1 VKSPSEDKATWLGS
15 RLYQPLSELVKDLF
29 YRWVRNTSRT
39 LVVVVFGF
47 RTLGRQYLP
56 TNGNAIFLSTH
67 QSMLDPVLVGLVFN
81 GRLNYIAR
89 KSLFHQPLF
98 AFLIRL
104 LDAIEIDRER
114 GGLAGLREMMK
125 RLHDGKKVLIFPEG
139 TRTTDGEIGD
149 LKLGFSP
156 IARKT
161 QATLVPM
168 AISGAIKVLPRKSK
182 FPQHHPLA
190 VVVGKPIAYD
200 QLSSMA
206 DNELK
211 VCLKHQLDQCKSQ
224 ADFLTSGGRRV

>member
-1 VKSPSEDKATWLGS
+1 MI
-15 RLYQPLSELVKDLF
+15 
-29 YRWVRNTSRT
+29 
-39 LVVVVFGF
+39 VVFGF
-47 RTLGRQYLP
+47 RTMGRQHLP
-56 TNGNAIFLSTH
+56 TDGNAIFLSTH

-125 RLHDGKKVLIFPEG
+125 RLNDEKMVLIFPEG
-139 TRTTDGEIGD
+139 TRTTDGEIGE

-161 QATLVPM
+161 KAALVPM
-168 AISGAIKVLPRKSK
+168 AISGAINVLPRKSK
-182 FPQHHPLA
+182 FPQRHPIAL
-190 VVVGKPIAYD
+190 VVGKPISYD
-200 QLSSMA
+200 QLKSL
-206 DNELK
+206 NENDLK
-211 VCLKHQLDQCKSQ
+211 VRLKDQLDRCKSE
-224 ADFLTSGGRRV
+224 ADFLTSSSG

>member
-1 VKSPSEDKATWLGS
+1 MKSPKADKSTWFGA
-15 RLYQPLSELVKDLF
+15 RIYQGLSELVKDLF

-47 RTLGRQYLP
+47 RTMGRQYLP
-56 TNGNAIFLSTH
+56 SDGNAIFLSTH

-81 GRLNYIAR
+81 GKLNYIAR

-125 RLHDGKKVLIFPEG
+125 RLHDGKMVLIFPEG
-139 TRTTDGEIGD
+139 TRTADGEIGE
-149 LKLGFSP
+149 LKLGFLP

-161 QATLVPM
+161 KAALVPM
-168 AISGAIKVLPRKSK
+168 AIAGAIDVLPRKSK
-182 FPQHHPLA
+182 FPQRYPIA
-190 VVVGKPIAYD
+190 IVVGKPISYN
-200 QLSSMA
+200 QLNSID
-206 DNELK
+206 DNALM
-211 VCLKHQLDQCKSQ
+211 VRLKHQLDQCKSE
-224 ADFLTSGGRRV
+224 ADFLTSSNG

>member
-1 VKSPSEDKATWLGS
+1 VKSPKEDQSTWFAARPYQCLG
-15 RLYQPLSELVKDLF
+15 ELTKDLF

-39 LVVVVFGF
+39 LVIVVFGF
-47 RTLGRQYLP
+47 RTMGRQHLP
-56 TNGNAIFLSTH
+56 TDGNAIFLSTH

-125 RLHDGKKVLIFPEG
+125 RLNDEKMVLIFPEG
-139 TRTTDGEIGD
+139 TRTTDGEIGE

-161 QATLVPM
+161 KAALVPM
-168 AISGAIKVLPRKSK
+168 AISGAINVLPRKSK
-182 FPQHHPLA
+182 FPQRHPIAL
-190 VVVGKPIAYD
+190 VVGKPISYD
-200 QLSSMA
+200 QLKSL
-206 DNELK
+206 NENDLK
-211 VCLKHQLDQCKSQ
+211 VRLKDQLDRCKSE
-224 ADFLTSGGRRV
+224 ADFLTSSSG